1 MRVVTAALLLLGF
14 AAPARGLTDYEA
26 EIRQIEEAV
35 AAIQPAKEL
44 DPASGA
50 RLVHLRY
57 RRATLTGN
65 LAELEAVRIDIDE
78 MLRRQGGPVDL
89 FRLRANLMF
98 KFHRLKDAEADLARA
113 DGARDAALLADL
125 DFQYGRLDEAR
136 RGYENAVRREP
147 SWDNL
152 ARLAFHRAKTGDPD
166 GADRLYAA
174 AEDQLSAKE
183 MRSFAWLE
191 LQRGLLDFGRGR
203 HEEAAAH
210 YERAGRAYSGY
221 WLVDEHNAELLAA
234 TGKFDAAVALYE
246 RVLKGTPR
254 PETQQALGDLYAYM
268 GRDEQAKPW
277 HDKAL
282 AAYLASARRGEVH
295 YYHHLVGYYADVLED
310 GPEAVKWARKDLEL
324 RPNPATREALAWAL
338 YREARFDEALVL
350 VNQALASGVRDAH
363 LSYHAAMIHL
373 AAGRPEQGKQL
384 LARTAALN
392 PRYNGFH
399 VHH

>member
-1 MRVVTAALLLLGF
+1 MRVVTAAFLLLGF
-14 AAPARGLTDYEA
+14 AVPARGLSDYDA
-26 EIRQIEEAV
+26 EVRQIEEAV
-35 AAIQPAKEL
+35 AAIQPVKDL

-50 RLVHLRY
+50 RRVHLRY
-57 RRATLTGN
+57 RRATLTGS
-65 LAELEAVRIDIDE
+65 LVELEAVRVDLDD

-89 FRLRANLMF
+89 FRLRAQLMF
-98 KFHRLKDAEADLARA
+98 KFHRLKDVEAALARA
-113 DGARDAALLADL
+113 GDPRDAALRADL
-125 DFQYGRLDEAR
+125 DFQYGRLDDAR
-136 RGYENAVRREP
+136 RGYEDAVRREQT
-147 SWDNL
+147 WDNL
-152 ARLAFHRAKTGDPD
+152 ARLAFYRAKTGDPD

-191 LQRGLLDFGRGR
+191 LQRGLLDLGRGR
-203 HEEAAAH
+203 HEEAAVH

-221 WLVDEHNAELLAA
+221 WLVDEYNAELLAA
-234 TGKFDAAVALYE
+234 TGKFDAAVTLYE
-246 RVLKGTPR
+246 SVVKSTPR
-254 PETQQALGDLYAYM
+254 PETEQALGDLYAYM
-268 GRDEQAKPW
+268 GRAEQAKPW

-338 YREARFDEALVL
+338 YREGRFDEALAL
-350 VNQALASGVRDAH
+350 VIQALASGVSDAH
-363 LSYHAAMIHL
+363 LTYHAAMIHL
-373 AAGRPEQGKQL
+373 AAGRVEQGKQL

-392 PRYNGFH
+392 PRYNSFH